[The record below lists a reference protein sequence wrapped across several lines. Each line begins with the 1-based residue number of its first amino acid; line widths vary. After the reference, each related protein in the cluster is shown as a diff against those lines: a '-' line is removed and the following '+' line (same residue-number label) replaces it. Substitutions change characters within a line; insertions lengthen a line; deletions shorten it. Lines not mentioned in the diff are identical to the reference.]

1 MRELDLRRT
10 LSEQEVLR
18 REVDHRVKNS
28 LASIAAI
35 IQLEA
40 RAQPSAEARVALE
53 AVLQRLM
60 ALSALHEEVH
70 VSDHGDDVAIGP
82 LIDRAFAKL
91 RLLVP
96 DRVKLDAEIGPLS
109 LPVGQASALT
119 LIVNEF
125 VANSVK
131 HGFADGREGRIAVR
145 VASHADGFALH
156 CRDDGAG
163 NDAAVARV
171 AASGGLGT
179 RIINALSRSIGAD
192 ARWGSDGRGLT
203 LDVVA
208 R

>member
-1 MRELDLRRT
+1 MC
-10 LSEQEVLR
+10 
-18 REVDHRVKNS
+18 
-28 LASIAAI
+28 
-35 IQLEA
+35 
-40 RAQPSAEARVALE
+40 
-53 AVLQRLM
+53 
-60 ALSALHEEVH
+60 
-70 VSDHGDDVAIGP
+70 DHGDDVAIGT

-91 RLLVP
+91 AAAGARS
-96 DRVKLDAEIGPLS
+96 VKLDAEIGPLS

-125 VANSVK
+125 VADSVK

-145 VASHADGFALH
+145 VSNQADPFALH

-171 AASGGLGT
+171 ADSGWLGT
-179 RIINALSRSIGAD
+179 RIITALSRSIGAD